1 MKGNIMNLSE
11 IVKVVDKDI
20 KNKLSGEKEIFSDS
34 IIKINKK
41 LIEQIRTLI
50 ITEKALY
57 NFKEKTLK
65 RRLAI
70 KDIFG
75 ITTSKTSEEFV
86 IHGEGSEYDYHY
98 KYKKKRKIIQILAA
112 VYYFNTFHKLRFAL
126 VKENN
131 LKDYVTF
138 NDEKKRDKNKTKIDY
153 KLLVDI
159 DTYLYGNLLR
169 KNSVGKPRKSINF
182 ASVMK
187 AQKTEIVFLNENSI
201 DLLQCLQDLKIE
213 NFRIL
218 GNLLKSYYGTILWSE
233 FIPNNTFYLMRV
245 INGSDINNFI
255 LDVDKIVTLYSF
267 NFVSIS
273 PAECIFKTDEK
284 TFIMNKFSPFYEGGP
299 LFYHLKNS
307 GTFNEQKTKIVA
319 AQIINIILFFHKKKK
334 KHLNFSPENFIL
346 DKNGFVNYLWFEI
359 NEKLFFDKCK
369 PKILKPVEY
378 MEVNN
383 DWYNLGILMYEML
396 FHISPMNYIDSNGK
410 IRFPKFIDI
419 SEEAKEIIE
428 KFLSMKNE
436 NDELEL
442 EEIQKYKF
450 FEDINFEEV
459 LNRKIEPGI
468 VPMNL
473 DIQKLNNIGMA
484 TDESEK
490 DMKEEKEKERYT
502 LFNYDSNDENDD
514 IDSET

>member
-1 MKGNIMNLSE
+1 MNLSE
-11 IVKVVDKDI
+11 IVKVVDKDVV
-20 KNKLSGEKEIFSDS
+20 NKLSGEKVIFSDL
-34 IIKINKK
+34 ITKINKK
-41 LIEQIRTLI
+41 LIEQTRTLI

-57 NFKEKTLK
+57 NFKEKSLK
-65 RRLAI
+65 RRLQI

-86 IHGEGSEYDYHY
+86 IHGEVGEYDYHY
-98 KYKKKRKIIQILAA
+98 KYKNKRKIIQILAA

-126 VKENN
+126 VKEDN
-131 LKDYVTF
+131 LKDYVTII
-138 NDEKKRDKNKTKIDY
+138 NEKKKDKNKTKIDY

-169 KNSVGKPRKSINF
+169 KNSIGKPRKSINF

-201 DLLQCLQDLKIE
+201 DLLQHLQELKIE

-218 GNLLKSYYGTILWSE
+218 GNLLKSYYGKILWSE

-255 LDVDKIVTLYSF
+255 LDVEKIITLYSF
-267 NFVSIS
+267 NFASIS

-284 TFIMNKFSPFYEGGP
+284 TFIMNKFNPYFEGGP

-307 GTFNEQKTKIVA
+307 GTFNEQKTKIIA

-346 DKNGFVNYLWFEI
+346 DKKGFVNYLWFEI

-369 PKILKPVEY
+369 PEILKPIEY
-378 MEVNN
+378 MQVNN
-383 DWYNLGILMYEML
+383 DWFNLGILIYEML
-396 FHISPMNYIDSNGK
+396 FHISPMNYIDLEGYMK
-410 IRFPKFIDI
+410 YPKFIEI
-419 SEEAKEIIE
+419 SDEAKEIIE
-428 KFLSMKNE
+428 KFMTMRNE
-436 NDELEL
+436 NDDLEL
-442 EEIQKYKF
+442 EDIKKYKF
-450 FEDINFEEV
+450 FEDINFDDV
-459 LNRKIEPGI
+459 LYRKIESGI

-473 DIQKLNNIGMA
+473 DIQKLNNIGIV
-484 TDESEK
+484 TDDDKDVKEEMEK
-490 DMKEEKEKERYT
+490 DRYT

-514 IDSET
+514 SET

>member
-11 IVKVVDKDI
+11 ILKVVDKETM
-20 KNKLSGEKEIFSDS
+20 NKLSGEKVIFSDLL
-34 IIKINKK
+34 IKINKK
-41 LIEQIRTLI
+41 NTEQKRTLI

-57 NFKEKTLK
+57 NFKEKTMK
-65 RRLAI
+65 RRIPI

-86 IHGEGSEYDYHY
+86 VHGEGEEYDYHY
-98 KYKKKRKIIQILAA
+98 KYKNKRKIIQILAA
-112 VYYFNTFHKLRFAL
+112 VYYYNTFHKLRFAL
-126 VKENN
+126 VKGDK

-138 NDEKKRDKNKTKIDY
+138 YNEKKKDKNKTKIDY

-159 DTYLYGNLLR
+159 DTYLYGNILR
-169 KNSVGKPRKSINF
+169 KNSIGKPRKSVNF

-187 AQKTEIVFLNENSI
+187 AQKTEIVFLNENSV
-201 DLLQCLQDLKIE
+201 DLLQHLQELKIE

-218 GNLLKSYYGTILWSE
+218 GNLIKSYYGQILWSE

-255 LDVDKIVTLYSF
+255 LEVEKIITLYSF
-267 NFVSIS
+267 NFISIS

-284 TFIMNKFSPFYEGGP
+284 TFIMNKFNPYFEGGP

-307 GTFNEQKTKIVA
+307 GTFSENKVRIIA

-359 NEKLFFDKCK
+359 NEKLFYDRCK
-369 PKILKPVEY
+369 PEILKPIEY
-378 MEVNN
+378 TQVTN
-383 DWYNLGILMYEML
+383 DWYNLGVLMYEML
-396 FHISPMNYIDSNGK
+396 FHISPMNYMDSNGK
-410 IRFPKFIDI
+410 VRYPKFIGI
-419 SEEAKEIIE
+419 SEETKEFIE
-428 KFLSMKNE
+428 KLMSMKND
-436 NDELEL
+436 NDDMDL
-442 EEIQKYKF
+442 EEIKKYKLL
-450 FEDINFEEV
+450 ETINFGDIAK
-459 LNRKIEPGI
+459 RKFEPGI
-468 VPMNL
+468 APMNL
-473 DIQKLNNIGMA
+473 EIQKLNNMGII

-490 DMKEEKEKERYT
+490 DMKEEMEKERYT
-502 LFNYDSNDENDD
+502 LFNYDSNDEDD
-514 IDSET
+514 YEGDK